1 MINTTQHKF
10 KVGDFIKP
18 IKGKIVS
25 CDYNIKDV
33 VKCKVVYLSKN
44 NHTQIQIKTILGY
57 VHRNGYDR
65 TTLITIVNP
74 NDFELYNS
82 IDDYE
87 IF

>member
-1 MINTTQHKF
+1 MIDINLHKF
-10 KVGDFIKP
+10 KAGDIIKP

-25 CDYNIKDV
+25 CGYNIKDV
-33 VKCKVVYLSKN
+33 VKCEVTYTSKY
-44 NHTQIQIKTILGY
+44 TYFKIQIKTILGY
-57 VHRNGYDR
+57 LRRNGYDR
-65 TTLITIVNP
+65 TTLIVTVNP